1 MRAMD
6 VVCGLPFIPHSFD
19 LSVRLSMIDGLDDDD
34 DIDKYDSNAAAGAL
48 WRLSSRVRHYHH
60 HAHDYL
66 LILR

>member
-1 MRAMD
+1 MWF
-6 VVCGLPFIPHSFD
+6 VVCHSFLIHSIY